1 MTDSLYVKTANGIL
15 PIAIEG
21 TGGGG
26 GSTTIEAETHTI
38 TEAATS
44 AQSYDIGTCA
54 YVMVFVLSLIHI

>member
-1 MTDSLYVKTANGIL
+1 MTDSLYVKTASGIL

-44 AQSYDIGTCA
+44 AQ
-54 YVMVFVLSLIHI
+54 